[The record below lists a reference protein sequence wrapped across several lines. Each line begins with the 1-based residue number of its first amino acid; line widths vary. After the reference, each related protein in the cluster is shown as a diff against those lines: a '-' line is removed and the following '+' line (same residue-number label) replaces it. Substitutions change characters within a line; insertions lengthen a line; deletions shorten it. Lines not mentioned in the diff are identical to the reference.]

1 MSETGNINYGWSRRI
16 VSQLYSFGV
25 KTVCISPGSRNT
37 PLILAFLEH
46 GKYNCVSHV
55 DERSGAFFALGVALK
70 TQKPVAILSTS
81 GTATANF
88 LPAVIE
94 ASQSRVSLIIITA
107 DRPPN
112 LIGTGANQ
120 TILQKDIYG
129 YYVRSSKDLGLPSD
143 EFRNVDFQ
151 EVGVLMKQKVLFDGR
166 NIYQPELIKRHG
178 FMYKGMGRQ

>member
-1 MSETGNINYGWSRRI
+1 MSDTGNLNYRWSRRI
-16 VSQLYSFGV
+16 VSQLYCFGV

-37 PLILAFLEH
+37 PLTLAFLEH
-46 GKYNCVSHV
+46 GEYDCVSHV

-143 EFRNVDFQ
+143 EFRNVDSSISTALQ
-151 EVGVLMKQKVLFDGR
+151 MATGVNWNNELVSPQGPIHLNIPLMLF
-166 NIYQPELIKRHG
+166 
-178 FMYKGMGRQ
+178 